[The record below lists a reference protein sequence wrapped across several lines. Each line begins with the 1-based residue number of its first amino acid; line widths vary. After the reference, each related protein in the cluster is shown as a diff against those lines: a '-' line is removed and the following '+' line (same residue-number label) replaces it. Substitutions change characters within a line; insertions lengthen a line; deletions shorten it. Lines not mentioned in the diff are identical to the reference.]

1 MSASWNHLVCELCWE
16 KFSRPGVEPHR
27 VIRLQSEPVK
37 PCCFCGTWTA
47 SGILVRQNPRTV
59 ACLGVNG
66 IHAETSQN
74 THRESGPPA

>member
-1 MSASWNHLVCELCWE
+1 MSVSWNHLVCELCWE

-27 VIRLQSEPVK
+27 SIGRQSQAA
-37 PCCFCGTWTA
+37 PCCFCGDTTA

-59 ACLGVNG
+59 VCLGVRG

-74 THRESGPPA
+74 THSEAGPPA